1 MSRHTS
7 SPRERINIYIGNI
20 RKLTGDCADKK
31 HAQSICGRR
40 LLAYGLL
47 DTGCREIFRERAPWE
62 EVSEY
67 LERIM
72 QRGEQG
78 KPYFPAFP
86 SVFFNI
92 SHTGAYAACA
102 VAKVAC
108 GLDIQEVRAVKSE
121 RLLQRTLSEEEY
133 ALVKASGE
141 RNREFCR
148 LWAKK
153 ESFLKLSGEGIT
165 RDLKHIPVPAW
176 YELFAPYENVEG
188 CISAQKVCGCMY
200 REVTAEEYLEKISF
214 F

>member
-86 SVFFNI
+86 SVF
-92 SHTGAYAACA
+92 
-102 VAKVAC
+102 
-108 GLDIQEVRAVKSE
+108 L
-121 RLLQRTLSEEEY
+121 
-133 ALVKASGE
+133 
-141 RNREFCR
+141 
-148 LWAKK
+148 
-153 ESFLKLSGEGIT
+153 
-165 RDLKHIPVPAW
+165 
-176 YELFAPYENVEG
+176 
-188 CISAQKVCGCMY
+188 ISAIPELMRPARWQ
-200 REVTAEEYLEKISF
+200 RWPADWISRRF
-214 F
+214 GQ

>member
-31 HAQSICGRR
+31 HVQSICGR
-40 LLAYGLL
+40 AFWPMVCWIQAVGKFF
-47 DTGCREIFRERAPWE
+47 GKRAPWE

-121 RLLQRTLSEEEY
+121 LLLQRTLSEEEY

-148 LWAKK
+148 LWA
-153 ESFLKLSGEGIT
+153 
-165 RDLKHIPVPAW
+165 
-176 YELFAPYENVEG
+176 
-188 CISAQKVCGCMY
+188 
-200 REVTAEEYLEKISF
+200 
-214 F
+214 

>member
-31 HAQSICGRR
+31 QAQSICGRR

-47 DTGCREIFRERAPWE
+47 DTGRGEVFGERESRE

-78 KPYFPAFP
+78 KPYFPTFP

-108 GLDIQEVRAVKSE
+108 GLDIQEIRAIKNE
-121 RLLQRTLSEEEY
+121 RLLQRTLSEEEL
-133 ALVKASGE
+133 ALVTASQG

-148 LWAKK
+148 LWAQK

-176 YELFAPYENVEG
+176 YEQFVPYENVEG
-188 CISAQKVCGCMY
+188 CISAQKICSCVY
-200 REVTAEEYLEKISF
+200 REVTAEEYLEKILK
-214 F
+214 